1 MTAPGRGLFASNSEG
16 QVELFHRIR
25 VFARPRYRANWIR
38 GRYRADGFVWY
49 TRGTNFSMTHED
61 WLRSLV
67 HPFKGDLFVDVG
79 AHVGTWAVRATRTFR
94 RVVAIEPHPVF
105 NRILR
110 TTIAMNG
117 LHNISVVSA
126 ILSNESGE
134 LNVST
139 TNLFKDRRTD
149 LWAPIRTL
157 DSFKIKP
164 DLIKIDTE
172 GNELRVL
179 QGATQTL
186 REKPMM
192 VIETHNPEALLKS
205 RQFVESQ
212 GYSNREIRLE
222 NRFGQIQSWLLCT

>member
-1 MTAPGRGLFASNSEG
+1 MDSANGPSRTTSTSNG
-16 QVELFHRIR
+16 VKQAELLHRIR

-38 GRYRADGFVWY
+38 GRSRADGFVWY

-67 HPFKGDLFVDVG
+67 SPFKGDLFVDVG

-110 TTIAMNG
+110 TTVAMNG

-134 LNVST
+134 AHVST
-139 TNLFKDRRTD
+139 TNSI
-149 LWAPIRTL
+149 PIRTL
-157 DSFKIKP
+157 DSFELEP
-164 DLIKIDTE
+164 TLIKIDTE
-172 GNELRVL
+172 GSEFSVL
-179 QGATQTL
+179 QGATRTL
-186 REKPMM
+186 RGKPMI
-192 VIETHNPEALLKS
+192 VVETHSPEALVKS
-205 RQFVESQ
+205 RMLVENQ
-212 GYSNREIRLE
+212 GYAIREIKLE
-222 NRFGQIQSWLLCT
+222 NRFGQIQSWLLCN